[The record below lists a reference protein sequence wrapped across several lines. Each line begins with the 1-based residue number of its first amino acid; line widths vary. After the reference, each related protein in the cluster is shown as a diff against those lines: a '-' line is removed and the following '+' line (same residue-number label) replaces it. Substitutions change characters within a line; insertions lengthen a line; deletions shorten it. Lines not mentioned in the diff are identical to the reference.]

1 MGSDIN
7 DRLFLPNLNG
17 HQSPYLASPLN
28 AGASEFE
35 EDKLDV
41 RNLLDI
47 GRRRALLIAGVAI
60 AVGSGMAVKTVS
72 QAPNY
77 ANKFQLLVEPVSGE
91 KELNPLSQSLGKAAG
106 FQTPWRDYG
115 TQIQVL
121 SSPQVLD
128 PIVEQIQERYPDLD
142 YNTLGS
148 KLAIS
153 QLQQT
158 KILEVSY
165 QDSDPEK
172 VKFVLEALAQGYLDY
187 SQQEQQTTTRQ
198 GINFVDEQLPK
209 LQERVNKL
217 QEQLQR
223 FRQKYNITNPETQGQ
238 LLTNRVSAIVQNR
251 QETQASLRESQALYN
266 QLKGQLGLSQE
277 EAIKAASLSEAP
289 RYQRLLNE
297 FSELEAKI
305 ATESA
310 RFTPESPM
318 METLLEQRQNLVPLL
333 RQEAAKAV
341 GPNSSSVPDNAESLA
356 SSSSIHLDLAQQMIG
371 ANNQIQVLE
380 VRAKAIAQAENT
392 MKGQLQQ
399 LAVIAREYTDLQ
411 RELTVATES
420 LNRFLAVKET
430 LEIESV
436 QKALPWQMIREPQQ
450 PGAPISP
457 NIPRGLI
464 LSTVAG
470 LLAGAGAGLLAEKLD
485 RVFHSPEELKDGT
498 GLSLLGTIPFRKEL
512 KAAHLQASK
521 PRGKYRYVASAF
533 SEAFRSLH
541 ANLDFINPDQPV
553 RSIAISSSIP
563 SEGKSTITT
572 CLAQAAA
579 AMGQKVLLVDADLRR
594 PQVHARLDLPNVW
607 GLSNVIS
614 SDINVDDV
622 IQRSPTDENLFVL
635 TAGEIPPDPT
645 RLLGSQK
652 MRNLAKQLQESFDLV
667 IFDTP
672 PLLGLTD
679 ARLLTPHTDGLVM
692 VVGLG
697 KTDRSVLKEVLYGL
711 RTSHTKVL
719 GVVANGVKGYTPS
732 SYHHLEK
739 YYQQHQLQENQEQTG
754 QLG

>member
-1 MGSDIN
+1 MGPDIN

-17 HQSPYLASPLN
+17 QQLPYFASPLN

-41 RNLLDI
+41 HKLLDI
-47 GRRRALLIAGVAI
+47 GRRRVLLIAGVAL
-60 AVGSGMAVKTVS
+60 AVGSGMTTKTLN
-72 QAPNY
+72 QTPNY

-106 FQTPWRDYG
+106 LQTNGIDYG

-121 SSPQVLD
+121 SSPQVMY
-128 PIVEQIQERYPDLD
+128 PIIEQIQEKYPDLD
-142 YNTLGS
+142 YNALQS

-158 KILEVSY
+158 KILEVRY

-172 VKFVLEALAQGYLDY
+172 VKFVLDKLAQGYLNY
-187 SQQEQQTTTRQ
+187 SEQEQQTTTRQ
-198 GINFVDEQLPK
+198 GIDFVDEQLPK
-209 LQERVNKL
+209 LQERVDKL

-223 FRQKYNITNPETQGQ
+223 FRQKYNLTNPETQGQ
-238 LLTNRVSAIVQNR
+238 LLTNRVSAIVQQR

-266 QLKGQLGLSQE
+266 QLQSQLKLSPDQ
-277 EAIKAASLSEAP
+277 AITAASLSEAP

-305 ATESA
+305 AAESA
-310 RFTPESPM
+310 RFTPESPVM
-318 METLLEQRQNLVPLL
+318 QTLLEQKQNLEPLL

-341 GPNSSSVPDNAESLA
+341 GANSSSVPGNAESLA
-356 SSSSIHLDLAQQMIG
+356 SSSSIHLDLSQKMIE
-371 ANNQIQVLE
+371 ANNQREVLE
-380 VRAKAIAQAENT
+380 VRAEAIAQAENV

-420 LNRFLAVKET
+420 LNRFLAVRET

-436 QKALPWQMIREPQQ
+436 QKALPWQMIREAQQ
-450 PGAPISP
+450 PGVPISP
-457 NIPRGLI
+457 NLPRGLI
-464 LSTVAG
+464 LSTIAG
-470 LLAGAGAGLLAEKLD
+470 LLAGAGVGLLAEKLD
-485 RVFHSPEELKDGT
+485 RVFHSPEELKDDT
-498 GLSLLGTIPFRKEL
+498 GLPLLGTIPFRKEL
-512 KAAHLQASK
+512 KESHLSVSE
-521 PRGKYRYVASAF
+521 PRGKYRYVASPF

-541 ANLDFINPDQPV
+541 ANLHFINPDQSV
-553 RSIAISSSIP
+553 KSIAISSAIP
-563 SEGKSTITT
+563 AEGKSTITT
-572 CLAQAAA
+572 FLAQAAA

-594 PQVHARLDLPNVW
+594 PQVHTRLDLPNVW

-614 SDINVDDV
+614 SDINVEDV
-622 IQRSPTDENLFVL
+622 IQRSPTDENLSVL

-719 GVVANGVKGYTPS
+719 GVVANGVKGYTTS
-732 SYHHLEK
+732 SHKHLDQ
-739 YYQQHQLQENQEQTG
+739 YYQQHQPEEHQQQAR